1 MQLRLQNCCV
11 PPTSHGSAAARL
23 CCKPQRG
30 QGAEWD
36 LCGGRGRLWEAW
48 GTRFASHERCSRSFG
63 FRAAGVVWLPGG
75 FGRAVLVFVL
85 NSEGREQRVETRAE
99 RPCVSRVSAVT
110 LAMPKVLMQGVMET
124 RLFRLFFVVFLR
136 MFGRKEHPRENIA
149 KPVADHRMC
158 QFCCR
163 GAVL

>member
-1 MQLRLQNCCV
+1 M
-11 PPTSHGSAAARL
+11 
-23 CCKPQRG
+23 
-30 QGAEWD
+30 
-36 LCGGRGRLWEAW
+36 
-48 GTRFASHERCSRSFG
+48 
-63 FRAAGVVWLPGG
+63 
-75 FGRAVLVFVL
+75 FVL

-163 GAVL
+163 DAVL